1 VKVVKVVEV
10 VDESP
15 IVLSVELRET
25 VDTKVLDSEEG
36 NVDGIDVVELIDEC
50 EVPASKEL
58 TEV

>member
-1 VKVVKVVEV
+1 MKVVKVVEV